1 MKATTQSFYAAAVRR
16 TVDRIVH
23 QLDEALDLSALAK
36 EAALSPFHFHR
47 VFRGMVGETPLELH
61 RRLRMERAALHLLQ
75 GGAGVT
81 SIAFEAGYDTHEA
94 FTRAFRAAYGVPPSE
109 FRRSSPGAG
118 QDCVRP
124 RQTWLTARSGIH
136 FQPEAPAAAWAFPIP
151 GGHTMDVVLKQM
163 PALRLA
169 TVPHVGPYSRIS
181 EAFQKLGQLAGAA
194 GLLRQRE
201 VTMLGVYHDVPET
214 TPQEQLRSEAA
225 VVVPE
230 EAVLP
235 EGLGERRLAA
245 GRYASTVHVG
255 PYTELGDVWGRL
267 MGQWLPD
274 SGHRVGEGVSFEI
287 YRNTPMEVP
296 PAELRTE
303 LYVPL
308 A

>member
-1 MKATTQSFYAAAVRR
+1 MKAATQSFYAAAVQR

-23 QLDEALDLSALAK
+23 QLDEALDLTALAK

-61 RRLRMERAALHLLQ
+61 RRLRMERAALQLLQ
-75 GGAGVT
+75 GDEGVT
-81 SIAFEAGYDTHEA
+81 AIAFEAGYDTHEA

-109 FRRSSPGAG
+109 FRRSPAGAG

-124 RQTWLTARSGIH
+124 RQTWLTSRSGIH
-136 FQPEAPAAAWAFPIP
+136 FQPEAPRNAWAFPIP
-151 GGHTMDVVLKQM
+151 GGHTMDVVLKEL

-169 TVPHVGPYSRIS
+169 TVPHVGAYSRIS

-194 GLLRQRE
+194 GLLRHAGG
-201 VTMLGVYHDVPET
+201 TMLAVYHDEPES
-214 TPQEQLRSEAA
+214 TPQDQLRSEAA
-225 VVVPE
+225 VVIPDD
-230 EAVLP
+230 AVLP
-235 EGLGERRLAA
+235 EVLGERRLPA

-255 PYTELGDVWGRL
+255 PYTELGDAWARL

-287 YRNTPMEVP
+287 YRNNPMQVP